1 MDIRRDVDPTETQ
14 DWVDS
19 LKAVSQ
25 HRGPERT
32 NFLCEQLIQ
41 QGRRDALRSRIPSVA
56 ACPRTSRSAPINA
69 RPT

>member
-14 DWVDS
+14 EWVDS

-32 NFLCEQLIQ
+32 NSLREQLIQ
-41 QGRRDALRSRIPSVA
+41 QGRRDGVAIPRSFRRCLPKNIPQ
-56 ACPRTSRSAPINA
+56 
-69 RPT
+69 RPD

>member
-14 DWVDS
+14 EWVDS

-32 NFLCEQLIQ
+32 NFLREQLIQ
-41 QGRRDALRSRIPSVA
+41 QGRRDGVAIPHSFRR
-56 ACPRTSRSAPINA
+56 CLPKNIPQ
-69 RPT
+69 RPD